1 MTLAVIC
8 DVSWARI
15 SGAIALAVA
24 VEFVKAE
31 FTASFMGLVAREYL
45 LESDV

>member
-1 MTLAVIC
+1 MTFAVIC
-8 DVSWARI
+8 EVSWAKM
-15 SGAIALAVA
+15 SGAIALTVA
-24 VEFVKAE
+24 VEFVNAE